1 MQFGPSGKFSCSSFP
16 DKPARDG
23 GTLRSLHYQA
33 WGKYMNFFA
42 KSGSAA
48 KQRTACAI
56 VGVYTKGHLTP
67 AAAELDKAGKGLIGS
82 LFKGGDFSGEA
93 GSTLLLTNLVK
104 MPCSRI
110 LLVGLGDQGKQ
121 DKRSLVKAL
130 QAAMAALART
140 GAADAIS
147 YLTYGAESL
156 VDPRYAGRLTADA
169 WHKAS
174 YRFLAHKTGARPP
187 AAKLKRL
194 GIAMD
199 NRSAANAALRG
210 AEEGV
215 AITQGMALTQ
225 DLANTAAN
233 VCTPSYLGREAQKL
247 AKAHK
252 SLTVEVMGPSEI
264 HKLKMGAFESVA
276 RGTEEP
282 ARLIVIKHKGAP
294 ASQAPV
300 VLVGKGIT
308 FDSGGISLKPPPA
321 MDEMKFD
328 MNGAASVI
336 GTMRAVALLELPIN
350 VVAVIPSCENMP
362 SGRATKPG
370 DIVTS
375 MSGKTIEILNTDAE
389 GRLILCDALTYARRF
404 KPSEIID
411 VATLTGACVIAL
423 GPFLTGLMANDD
435 SLAQE
440 LLSAGK
446 RTGDEAW
453 HLPIGKDYE
462 ETLKSNFADFSNMG
476 TREGGALIAA
486 SFLSKF
492 TEGQRWAHLDIAG
505 TAWKSGQQK
514 GSTGRPVHLLV
525 DFLMSK
531 AGI

>member
-1 MQFGPSGKFSCSSFP
+1 
-16 DKPARDG
+16 
-23 GTLRSLHYQA
+23 
-33 WGKYMNFFA
+33 MNFFA

-48 KQRTACAI
+48 KQRTGCAI
-56 VGVYTKGHLTP
+56 VGVYAKGNLTE
-67 AAAELDKAGKGLIGS
+67 AAAELDKASKGLIS
-82 LFKGGDFSGEA
+82 NLCKSGDFSGKPGE
-93 GSTLLLTNLVK
+93 TLLVTNLVK
-104 MPCSRI
+104 MPCARL
-110 LLVGLGDQGKQ
+110 LLVGLGPKAKL
-121 DKRSLVKAL
+121 DKRTLTTAL
-130 QAAMAALART
+130 NAGIAAASKT

-147 YLTYGAESL
+147 YLTHGTDAL
-156 VDPRYAGRLTADA
+156 VAPLYAGRMTAEA

-174 YRFLAHKTGARPP
+174 YRFLAHKTGPKPP
-187 AAKLKRL
+187 APKTKRL
-194 GIAMD
+194 GIGMD
-199 NRSAANAALRG
+199 SRGAANAALRG
-210 AEEGV
+210 AEQGL

-233 VCTPSYLGREAQKL
+233 VCTPSHLAREAQKL
-247 AKAHK
+247 AREHK
-252 SLTVEVMGPSEI
+252 SLTTEVMGPAEI

-282 ARLIVIKHKGAP
+282 ARLIVIKHKGAA
-294 ASQAPV
+294 ASKAPV

-308 FDSGGISLKPPPA
+308 FDTGGISLKPPPA
-321 MDEMKFD
+321 MDEMKYD

-336 GTMRAVALLELPIN
+336 GTMRAVALLNLPIN
-350 VVAVIPSCENMP
+350 VIAVVPSCENMP

-389 GRLILCDALTYARRF
+389 GRLILCDALTYAKRF

-423 GPFLTGLMANDD
+423 GPFLTGLMGNDD
-435 SLAQE
+435 ELAGE
-440 LLSAGK
+440 LLAAGK
-446 RTGDEAW
+446 RAGDEAW

-492 TEGQRWAHLDIAG
+492 TQGQRWAHLDIAG
-505 TAWKSGQQK
+505 TAWKSGAQK
-514 GSTGRPVHLLV
+514 GSTGRPVPLLI
-525 DFLMSK
+525 DFLLNK

>member
-1 MQFGPSGKFSCSSFP
+1 
-16 DKPARDG
+16 
-23 GTLRSLHYQA
+23 
-33 WGKYMNFFA
+33 MNFFV
-42 KSGSAA
+42 KSGSPA
-48 KQRTACAI
+48 KQRTGCAI
-56 VGVYTKGHLTP
+56 VGVFTKGQMTG
-67 AAAELDKAGKGLIGS
+67 AAAELDAVGKGLIRD
-82 LFKGGDFSGEA
+82 LCKDGDFSGEA
-93 GSTLLLTNLVK
+93 GSTLVLTKLVK
-104 MPCSRI
+104 MPCTRL
-110 LLVGLGDQGKQ
+110 LLVGLGEKGKL
-121 DKRSLVKAL
+121 DNRTLVKAL
-130 QAAMAALART
+130 QSAMTALAKT
-140 GAADAIS
+140 GAGDAIS
-147 YLTYGAESL
+147 YLTHGTDSL
-156 VDPRYAGRLTADA
+156 VDPRYAGRLVADA

-174 YRFLAHKTGARPP
+174 YRFLLHKTGPRPP
-187 AAKLKRL
+187 APKLKRL
-194 GIAMD
+194 GMGMD

-210 AEEGV
+210 AEEGY
-215 AITQGMALTQ
+215 AITQGMTLTQ

-233 VCTPSYLGREAQKL
+233 VCTPSYLAREAQKL
-247 AKAHK
+247 AKSHK
-252 SLTVEVMGPSEI
+252 SLSVQVMGPAEI
-264 HKLKMGAFESVA
+264 RKLKMGAFESVA

-282 ARLIVIKHKGAP
+282 ARLIVIKHKGAA
-294 ASQAPV
+294 ASEAPV

-308 FDSGGISLKPPPA
+308 FDTGGISLKPPPA

-336 GTMRAVALLELPIN
+336 GTMCAVALLELPMN
-350 VVAVIPSCENMP
+350 VIAVIPSCENMP

-404 KPSEIID
+404 KPSDIID

-423 GPFLTGLMANDD
+423 GPFLTGLMANNED
-435 SLAQE
+435 LAKE
-440 LLSAGK
+440 LLSAGI

-462 ETLKSNFADFSNMG
+462 DTLKSNFADFSNMG

-492 TEGQRWAHLDIAG
+492 TQGQRWAHLDIAG

-525 DFLMSK
+525 DFLMRR